1 MITKY
6 TILRPNG
13 QNETG
18 EVDLPEKPSGKEL
31 DRILD
36 PIFHAVRPLA
46 HYEHVRIFSEAGQY
60 VSMFVDEE
68 SGVLRQPYN
77 EAATREYH
85 RNVIVHRNEPHQN
98 GISTNA
104 EAPVVYG
111 VAVLFSRN
119 VWF

>member
-1 MITKY
+1 MKTSY
-6 TILRPNG
+6 TILRPSG
-13 QNETG
+13 IHETG
-18 EVDLPEKPSGKEL
+18 HVDLPEQPGMKDL

-60 VSMFVDEE
+60 VSMFVDDE
-68 SGVLRQPYN
+68 SGVLRQHYN

-104 EAPVVYG
+104 KAPVVYG